1 VPLDVQVLHRVRDRL
16 GQRTLLMNQIRS
28 ILLERGIV
36 VAQGRRKLLDA
47 LDALSSDNGD
57 GAVGARV
64 RLLLNDM
71 LDQWRAL
78 DTRRLG
84 PWMTSSPT
92 WRATTR
98 QLAAW
103 RQSPASAC

>member
-1 VPLDVQVLHRVRDRL
+1 MRFVALRSEVPLDVQVLHRVRDRL

-78 DTRRLG
+78 DTRITALDDEFTDMARND
-84 PWMTSSPT
+84 P
-92 WRATTR
+92 
-98 QLAAW
+98 AA
-103 RQSPASAC
+103 RR